1 MMPTMR
7 KHLLLAILG
16 LVHAFVAWALIVLA
30 SVRVLDRFGSDTPYG
45 SLIQIAPFVGIAVL
59 FFAFPAY
66 LVKKHR
72 LVDASIVLAAAV
84 VGMAAIVLFTHHAD
98 APGAVTEDSC
108 TSDTRDQLS
117 EEEKLACPNWCPYK
131 GPLLGGNY
139 WVEDGEQCV
148 YL

>member
-1 MMPTMR
+1 MIKR
-7 KHLLLAILG
+7 HLFLAIIGVL
-16 LVHAFVAWALIVLA
+16 HAAAAWALIVLA
-30 SVRVLDRFGSDTPYG
+30 SVHVLDRFGSDAPYG
-45 SLIQIAPFVGIAVL
+45 SIIQIAPFVAIAVL

-72 LVDASIVLAAAV
+72 VVDASIVLVAAV

-98 APGAVTEDSC
+98 APGAVTEDPCMSA
-108 TSDTRDQLS
+108 TRDQLS
-117 EEEKLACPNWCPYK
+117 EEQKLACPNWCPYK

-139 WVEDGEQCV
+139 WTEDGESCV